1 VCDTKGKT
9 HENRCLFKEASC
21 RASQKGDKI
30 AIAKYGKCSETAKWQ
45 KDKCSRACSKIHDP
59 VCDTKGKTHENPC
72 LFKEESCRARQN
84 GDKIAIAKYGKC
96 SDKDKDSDEGKY
108 KDKDDSDSSSSSDDD
123 DSFRKNVFSLG
134 QNRKIADP
142 KCTAVADRNWGGG
155 YGGKIVFQ
163 ASNCYNTS
171 YAAVNAV
178 ANVGYF
184 CSDTY
189 KSARCHGKI
198 HWWMQFDRPV
208 NITSVSFEEPPKKE
222 NAKYKIWFTNDIGK
236 ERETF
241 MAVPAYTANKF
252 SRAFQVE
259 GLYRYLGI
267 SSQEN
272 CIEYEKGEGDYYWA
286 IQNLKFSV
294 VA

>member
-1 VCDTKGKT
+1 MGPYRRTVACNLVATVKRIVLFFLLFFSRYIFFSLFFLGYICYFGIWIRLKGKQNWKMNIVWFAT
-9 HENRCLFKEASC
+9 FLAL
-21 RASQKGDKI
+21 GI
-30 AIAKYGKCSETAKWQ
+30 CS
-45 KDKCSRACSKIHDP
+45 
-59 VCDTKGKTHENPC
+59 
-72 LFKEESCRARQN
+72 
-84 GDKIAIAKYGKC
+84 
-96 SDKDKDSDEGKY
+96 
-108 KDKDDSDSSSSSDDD
+108 
-123 DSFRKNVFSLG
+123 SLG
-134 QNRKIADP
+134 QNRKIAEP

>member
-30 AIAKYGKCSETAKWQ
+30 AIAKYGKCLETAKW
-45 KDKCSRACSKIHDP
+45 DKCSRACPKIQFP
-59 VCDTKGKTHENPC
+59 VCDTNGKTHINRCHFE
-72 LFKEESCRARQN
+72 EESCRALQN
-84 GDKIAIAKYGKC
+84 GDGIEIAREGKC
-96 SDKDKDSDEGKY
+96 SDKDEDSDKGKY
-108 KDKDDSDSSSSSDDD
+108 KDKDDSDSSSSDDD
-123 DSFRKNVFSLG
+123 DDRTFRKNVFSLG

-178 ANVGYF
+178 GNVGYF

-241 MAVPAYTANKF
+241 MAVPAYTNNKF
-252 SRAFQVE
+252 ASAFQVE

-267 SSQEN
+267 SSQGN
-272 CIEYEKGEGDYYWA
+272 CIEYEKGGDYYWA